1 MISYTLS
8 YLTRLFVYLLKGFG
22 MVVGVVSMVL
32 MGAVEMVRK
41 YDLGVHGSIEQNVGG
56 VQYNASRVRLFWQT
70 PQFLL
75 VGIAESFTLVS
86 GDSVDGSYRFVA
98 FA

>member
-1 MISYTLS
+1 
-8 YLTRLFVYLLKGFG
+8 

-32 MGAVEMVRK
+32 MGVVEMVRK
-41 YDLGVHGSIEQNVGG
+41 HDLRVHGGIQQNVAG
-56 VQYNASRVRLFWQT
+56 VEYNASRVSIYWQT

-75 VGIAESFTLVS
+75 VGVAESFTLVS
-86 GDSVDGSYRFVA
+86 GESVGSCRFVV